1 MREVQQAAA
10 VEKEKASAA
19 SADANVRVRVPHYP
33 VYSEVRHLLPVWP
46 GRLRKQVIGL
56 HTTLWDQRGT
66 PQKPVDWTDPAA
78 WIPERLAG
86 DDLDLAQAVWN
97 LSKGAVNPRHT
108 RYHFQLAEN
117 YDLLRIDGH
126 GVLELT
132 EAGRDFREHPGG
144 ETEAVIDEGEGMIK
158 LLSMVANHGPVWPK
172 GLVESWGEYLA
183 RCGSPFRSK
192 YTIPQ
197 TMSFRLKNLLER
209 GLVEKRGHSYSVT
222 PEGLAYLQKTG
233 GSSGDDNQAL
243 EPEPPPQAS
252 RPAASLS
259 PGGAG
264 VELERQEE
272 DRVRKR
278 LRELLHDM
286 DPFAF
291 EHLIKQLLEE
301 MDYRNVEVTVASGDG
316 GVDVVAD
323 IELGITSV
331 REVVQAKRHRRAVP
345 RDALDGLRG
354 SLYRFDAVRGT
365 IVTTSRFTSGAKE
378 AAFARGAAPITLIDG
393 DMLIDLLIEHGVGV
407 KKRKIELLEVDV
419 ETFTPRAEPPE
430 K

>member
-1 MREVQQAAA
+1 M
-10 VEKEKASAA
+10 
-19 SADANVRVRVPHYP
+19 
-33 VYSEVRHLLPVWP
+33 
-46 GRLRKQVIGL
+46 
-56 HTTLWDQRGT
+56 
-66 PQKPVDWTDPAA
+66 
-78 WIPERLAG
+78 PERLSG
-86 DDLDLAQAVWN
+86 DDLELAQAVWDQ
-97 LSKGAVNPRHT
+97 SKGAVNPRFT
-108 RYHFQLAEN
+108 SGSWRLAQP
-117 YDLLRIDGH
+117 YDLLRVDGD

-132 EAGRDFREHPGG
+132 NAGRDFLEHPGG
-144 ETEAVIDEGEGMIK
+144 ETEAVVDEGEGLVK

-172 GLVESWGEYLA
+172 GLVEEWGEYLA
-183 RCGSPFRSK
+183 GCGSPFRSE
-192 YTIPQ
+192 YTIRQ
-197 TMSFRLKNLLER
+197 TMGFRLKNLRER
-209 GLVEKRGHSYSVT
+209 GMVERRGHTYSAT
-222 PEGLAYLQKTG
+222 PEGLAYLKKTRTAAG
-233 GSSGDDNQAL
+233 KPATASPCLPSS
-243 EPEPPPQAS
+243 
-252 RPAASLS
+252 S
-259 PGGAG
+259 PR
-264 VELERQEE
+264 ELVRQEE

-331 REVVQAKRHRRAVP
+331 REVMQAKRHRRAVP

-419 ETFTPRAEPPE
+419 ETFTPQSGTPRKMTHPFLSDRKTPVS
-430 K
+430 